1 MESRALKRLRNRP
14 NKNGPGED
22 DQWADPGRFS
32 HLATRSVS
40 SPESTKEDDRI
51 AALPGQPCGVNFA
64 QFAGYVTVDRKN
76 GRELFYYFVESPY
89 DASTKP
95 LILWLNGGPGC
106 SSLGFG
112 AMKELGP
119 FRVNPDGKTLSRN
132 KHAWN
137 NVANVIF
144 LESPAGVGFS
154 YSMNSSDYS
163 DVGDQITAE
172 DTYVF
177 LLNWFNRFP
186 EYKGRDFYIAGE
198 SYGGHYVP
206 QIATIVTF
214 INHLFDGNTP
224 FNLRGIFVGNPL
236 LDEYKNGEGNLEFLW
251 SHGVISDEVWG
262 KILANCTFTSSDDWP
277 CFVAAHSFQRVN
289 IDRYNIYAPVCLHEQ
304 DGTFRSSGY
313 LPGYDPCIDY
323 YIPRYLNNPD
333 VQKALHARADTNWSG
348 CNLDLAWN
356 DSPDSMVRTIKRLVE
371 NGLSVWIY
379 SGDMDSICSLTATR
393 YSVKDLNLTITH
405 KWRPWYTP
413 DNEVGGY
420 VQQYEGGFT
429 LASVRGAGHLVPS
442 FQPKRS
448 LVLLYSFLKGMLPP
462 ADIPKMMSNTLS
474 FSFVLIICVAALHA
488 NGSPEEA
495 RFREFVRSR
504 RSSTVTV
511 SGSNGYSAHE
521 PGARVS
527 SRLKEEYSVS
537 DQSNLKAADKIT
549 ALPGQPKGVG
559 FNQYGG
565 YVTVDEMNGR
575 ALFYYFVEATTDAA
589 AKPLLLWLNGGPG
602 CSSVGYGAMIELGPF
617 RINSDNKTLSRN
629 EYAWNNVANV
639 LFLESPAGVGFSYS
653 NTSSDYDKSGDQRT
667 ANDSYIFL
675 VNWLERFPEYK
686 GRAFYIS
693 GESYAGHYAPQ
704 LAATILTHNMESKR
718 MIINLQGILV
728 GNPCLD
734 EFKNLKGQID
744 YLWSHG
750 VISDEVLAN
759 ITKNCRFSPS
769 DGKACS
775 DAMDAFDSGN
785 TDPYDIYGPVCINAP
800 DGKFFPSR
808 IVPGYD
814 PCSNYYIHAY
824 LNNPVVQKALHARVT
839 TWLGCKNLH
848 WKDAPVSMVPTLK
861 WLMEHG
867 LPVWLYSGDLDSVCP
882 LTATRYSVGDLGLA
896 VTEPWRPWT
905 ANREVGGYVQQ
916 YTGGLVF
923 ISVRGAGHQV
933 PYFQPEKALIVV
945 SSFLRGALPPY
956 VKQQ

>member
-1 MESRALKRLRNRP
+1 
-14 NKNGPGED
+14 
-22 DQWADPGRFS
+22 
-32 HLATRSVS
+32 
-40 SPESTKEDDRI
+40 
-51 AALPGQPCGVNFA
+51 
-64 QFAGYVTVDRKN
+64 
-76 GRELFYYFVESPY
+76 
-89 DASTKP
+89 
-95 LILWLNGGPGC
+95 
-106 SSLGFG
+106 
-112 AMKELGP
+112 
-119 FRVNPDGKTLSRN
+119 
-132 KHAWN
+132 
-137 NVANVIF
+137 
-144 LESPAGVGFS
+144 
-154 YSMNSSDYS
+154 
-163 DVGDQITAE
+163 
-172 DTYVF
+172 
-177 LLNWFNRFP
+177 
-186 EYKGRDFYIAGE
+186 
-198 SYGGHYVP
+198 
-206 QIATIVTF
+206 
-214 INHLFDGNTP
+214 
-224 FNLRGIFVGNPL
+224 
-236 LDEYKNGEGNLEFLW
+236 
-251 SHGVISDEVWG
+251 
-262 KILANCTFTSSDDWP
+262 
-277 CFVAAHSFQRVN
+277 
-289 IDRYNIYAPVCLHEQ
+289 
-304 DGTFRSSGY
+304 
-313 LPGYDPCIDY
+313 
-323 YIPRYLNNPD
+323 
-333 VQKALHARADTNWSG
+333 
-348 CNLDLAWN
+348 
-356 DSPDSMVRTIKRLVE
+356 
-371 NGLSVWIY
+371 
-379 SGDMDSICSLTATR
+379 
-393 YSVKDLNLTITH
+393 
-405 KWRPWYTP
+405 
-413 DNEVGGY
+413 
-420 VQQYEGGFT
+420 
-429 LASVRGAGHLVPS
+429 
-442 FQPKRS
+442 
-448 LVLLYSFLKGMLPP
+448 
-462 ADIPKMMSNTLS
+462 MMSNTLS

>member
-1 MESRALKRLRNRP
+1 
-14 NKNGPGED
+14 
-22 DQWADPGRFS
+22 
-32 HLATRSVS
+32 
-40 SPESTKEDDRI
+40 
-51 AALPGQPCGVNFA
+51 
-64 QFAGYVTVDRKN
+64 
-76 GRELFYYFVESPY
+76 
-89 DASTKP
+89 
-95 LILWLNGGPGC
+95 
-106 SSLGFG
+106 
-112 AMKELGP
+112 
-119 FRVNPDGKTLSRN
+119 
-132 KHAWN
+132 
-137 NVANVIF
+137 
-144 LESPAGVGFS
+144 
-154 YSMNSSDYS
+154 
-163 DVGDQITAE
+163 
-172 DTYVF
+172 
-177 LLNWFNRFP
+177 
-186 EYKGRDFYIAGE
+186 
-198 SYGGHYVP
+198 
-206 QIATIVTF
+206 
-214 INHLFDGNTP
+214 
-224 FNLRGIFVGNPL
+224 
-236 LDEYKNGEGNLEFLW
+236 
-251 SHGVISDEVWG
+251 
-262 KILANCTFTSSDDWP
+262 
-277 CFVAAHSFQRVN
+277 
-289 IDRYNIYAPVCLHEQ
+289 
-304 DGTFRSSGY
+304 
-313 LPGYDPCIDY
+313 
-323 YIPRYLNNPD
+323 
-333 VQKALHARADTNWSG
+333 
-348 CNLDLAWN
+348 
-356 DSPDSMVRTIKRLVE
+356 
-371 NGLSVWIY
+371 
-379 SGDMDSICSLTATR
+379 
-393 YSVKDLNLTITH
+393 
-405 KWRPWYTP
+405 
-413 DNEVGGY
+413 
-420 VQQYEGGFT
+420 
-429 LASVRGAGHLVPS
+429 
-442 FQPKRS
+442 
-448 LVLLYSFLKGMLPP
+448 
-462 ADIPKMMSNTLS
+462 MMSNTLS

-565 YVTVDEMNGR
+565 
-575 ALFYYFVEATTDAA
+575 
-589 AKPLLLWLNGGPG
+589 
-602 CSSVGYGAMIELGPF
+602 
-617 RINSDNKTLSRN
+617 INSDNKTLSRN

-839 TWLGCKNLH
+839 TWLGCN
-848 WKDAPVSMVPTLK
+848 
-861 WLMEHG
+861 
-867 LPVWLYSGDLDSVCP
+867 GDLDSVCP